1 MSAMVAAEQLV
12 DEGAVHLVHSEIL
25 LPETR
30 GRRRWLCRSTVPIS
44 MSAMVAAEQLVD
56 EGAVPVSYTHLTL
69 PTSNSV

>member
-12 DEGAVHLVHSEIL
+12 DEGAVHLVPGARLDNSEFL
-25 LPETR
+25 FPETR

-56 EGAVPVSYTHLTL
+56 EGAVHANVKEE
-69 PTSNSV
+69 SV